1 VIIREADADDL
12 DAAWR
17 VRRAAFGGSG
27 DRPAAWPGVA
37 SEERRFVADD
47 GGRLCGFLRVR
58 RFRQFFGGRV
68 VPMGGLASVAVDPY
82 ARGKGVASGLLDAS
96 LEAMRADGQA
106 VSALFTT
113 VPALYRGRGWERAGV
128 VERAEVPI
136 DALRGVAAQ
145 RGDVSLGP
153 IDKASLDHVHACYL
167 AVAAELDG
175 MLDRSG
181 PAFGLD
187 GLLER
192 DLFTVART
200 GGELSGYLDAE
211 RIAGRDGVLDVHT
224 LLARDHDS
232 AAALLRS
239 LGSWAGLMHT
249 VRFRLAD
256 PAVLAL
262 LLPGALGGGT
272 TVEPWYLRV
281 VDLPAAVSARGWP
294 AARFL
299 ADGTTAEIEVVDE
312 HATWHAGRHRL
323 VVAEG
328 SVRCE
333 AGGNGTP
340 VRLHARALG
349 PWFSGA
355 ASTGALRRAGLLDG
369 DALNAGMLDTL
380 TAAHGPAR
388 MLDTF

>member
-68 VPMGGLASVAVDPY
+68 VPMGGVASVAVDPY

-153 IDKASLDHVHACYL
+153 IDNVFLVAPARWPVQLPAGPQL
-167 AVAAELDG
+167 TAPLVAA
-175 MLDRSG
+175 
-181 PAFGLD
+181 
-187 GLLER
+187 
-192 DLFTVART
+192 
-200 GGELSGYLDAE
+200 
-211 RIAGRDGVLDVHT
+211 
-224 LLARDHDS
+224 
-232 AAALLRS
+232 
-239 LGSWAGLMHT
+239 
-249 VRFRLAD
+249 
-256 PAVLAL
+256 
-262 LLPGALGGGT
+262 
-272 TVEPWYLRV
+272 
-281 VDLPAAVSARGWP
+281 
-294 AARFL
+294 
-299 ADGTTAEIEVVDE
+299 
-312 HATWHAGRHRL
+312 RL
-323 VVAEG
+323 VAQLIVTFVPTR
-328 SVRCE
+328 SVRY
-333 AGGNGTP
+333 G
-340 VRLHARALG
+340 
-349 PWFSGA
+349 
-355 ASTGALRRAGLLDG
+355 
-369 DALNAGMLDTL
+369 
-380 TAAHGPAR
+380 
-388 MLDTF
+388 